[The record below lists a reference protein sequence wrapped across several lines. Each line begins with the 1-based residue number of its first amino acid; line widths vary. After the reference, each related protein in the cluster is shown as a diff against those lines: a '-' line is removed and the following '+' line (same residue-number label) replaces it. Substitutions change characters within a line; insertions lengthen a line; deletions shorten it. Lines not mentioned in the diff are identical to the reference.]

1 MSCNINIPEPQ
12 REECNGC
19 YQETKCVVS
28 NENNIY
34 LGLKEGDNLN
44 TLVLLLESKLREA
57 FERIVELENIIL
69 DEDEIINP

>member
-12 REECNGC
+12 KEECNGC

-44 TLVLLLESKLREA
+44 TLVSLLENKLKRA
-57 FERIVELENIIL
+57 FERIAELENIIL

>member
-34 LGLKEGDNLN
+34 LGLREGDDLN
-44 TLVLLLESKLREA
+44 TLVLLLESKLKEA
-57 FERIVELENIIL
+57 FVRIAELENV
-69 DEDEIINP
+69 IINP